1 MSSLYLI
8 GVLTLAV
15 ILRFV
20 ALGQSFWL
28 DEAAQLIIS
37 KQPFAAGNFNGD
49 FQPPLSYILTHVW
62 ISFGEV
68 LGQRSEWFFRL
79 PMVAFGVGTVYLLY
93 LLLSDMFDRRAGLLG
108 SLLLAT
114 APFHIYYSQEHRM
127 YAMLTF
133 ISVLSWYLL
142 WHKRWSWLALT
153 TTIGIFTHY
162 FFFLQIAAQFVY
174 VLVSEK
180 KSVQKFS
187 MCLALGVAPFLL
199 WLPTF
204 MKQLETARMLLAA
217 WPGWQNISN
226 TGFIR
231 FPGLVIAK
239 FTVGMISPEPRWLYG
254 ASVGAFSLGLLLSA
268 GACVHLWRKHIEK
281 RSGLMLL
288 LCMSAVPLMMAW
300 FGGIFVSAS
309 SPWRIQFVL
318 PAVLGIVGVG
328 LWFLRGL
335 GKWGKLAGGFVA
347 AYFILQNLFFSSQ
360 YLMVEAN
367 QREDWRGA
375 VAYTDAAAEMGA
387 LVLAEFT
394 APWAPMEWYSTS
406 FSRYAGASSEQHMT
420 EKSVAAKL
428 DPLIKKHSRI
438 ILYSYLFEISDP
450 EKLVESYLNK
460 QGYALTTEKDFRGV
474 GIIKTYVQN

>member
-8 GVLTLAV
+8 GVLALSA

-28 DEAAQLIIS
+28 DETAQLIIS
-37 KQPFAAGNFNGD
+37 KQPFAAGQFNGD

-62 ISFGEV
+62 MSLAEV

-93 LLLSDMFDRRAGLLG
+93 LLLSDAFDRRAGLLG

-133 ISVLSWYLL
+133 VSVLSWYLL
-142 WHKRWSWLALT
+142 WHKRWKGLAVA

-162 FFFLQIAAQFVY
+162 FFFLQIAAEFVY
-174 VLVSEK
+174 VLISQRK
-180 KSVQKFS
+180 NVQKFS
-187 MCLALGVAPFLL
+187 ISMALGMAPFLL

-204 MKQLETARMLLAA
+204 MKQLETAQRLISA

-231 FPGLVIAK
+231 FPGLVVAK
-239 FTVGMISPEPRWLYG
+239 FAVGMISPKPKLLYG

-268 GACVHLWRKHIEK
+268 GASMHLWRKQVER

-288 LCMSAVPLMMAW
+288 ICMSAVPLLMAW

-318 PAVLGIVGVG
+318 PAVLGIVAVG
-328 LWFLRGL
+328 LWHVQSK
-335 GKWGKLAGGFVA
+335 GKWGRMISAIVA
-347 AYFILQNLFFSSQ
+347 AYFILQNLLFSSQ
-360 YLMVEAN
+360 YLLVEAN

-375 VAYTDAAAEMGA
+375 VAYTDAAAAKGA
-387 LVLAEFT
+387 LVLAEYT
-394 APWAPMEWYSTS
+394 APWAPMEWYSAD
-406 FSRYAGASSEQHMT
+406 FSHYVGASTEQRMT
-420 EKSVAAKL
+420 PDSVAAKL
-428 DPLIKKHSRI
+428 DPLIKRHSQI

-450 EKLVESYLNK
+450 ERLVEAHLLK
-460 QGYALTTEKDFRGV
+460 AGYTLGTEKDFRGV
-474 GIIKTYVQN
+474 GIIKTYDK